1 MRPGYD
7 AQSARRG
14 TRIGATSPYARR
26 VTGRW
31 ERLLAW
37 EDEHRFAVDCLL
49 AGVLLLLVL
58 PGSVTVSGGVSGFV
72 VPRLGLESNAWFG
85 VLLAFG
91 TAVPLAWRRVRPAAS
106 AALVYG
112 VALAQMLVGPPV
124 ALPIDFLVLVAL
136 YSVTLHGPLWAR
148 RLGLWGAVAGS
159 ALLVVLLA
167 RHRIDPTTA
176 VASGV
181 FALLMILVVWAFALV
196 RRSRMLRLEAL
207 EDRARQAEA
216 DRDRQARLATATE
229 RARIAREM
237 HDIVAHS
244 LSVVIAQADGGRY
257 AAATDPEAPTRALTT
272 IGEIGRAALT
282 DMRRLLGVLRAED
295 AHDDPPGVLPTV
307 VTPATGAVPVVTPQP
322 AEGDLEDLVA
332 QLREAGMQVSLARVG
347 TPRNLPPGA
356 GLTVYRI
363 AQESL
368 TNVLKHAGPDPH
380 VTVLLAWR
388 PESVLLEVADDGRG
402 AAADSDGR
410 GQGLVGMRE
419 RTAMFGGTLSAG
431 PRAGG
436 GFRVRAEIPTPRGA
450 P

>member
-1 MRPGYD
+1 M
-7 AQSARRG
+7 SW
-14 TRIGATSPYARR
+14 
-26 VTGRW
+26 W

-37 EDEHRFAVDCLL
+37 EDEHRFAVDCLI
-49 AGVLLLLVL
+49 AGALLLLVL
-58 PGSVTVSGGVSGFV
+58 PGSLAAKGGFV
-72 VPRLGLESNAWFG
+72 SVTSSSGLKVARY
-85 VLLAFG
+85 AFDSR
-91 TAVPLAWRRVRPAAS
+91 AVAALQVVAVVVPLAWRRVAPTLS

-112 VALAQMLVGPPV
+112 VLLVQMLLVTPV
-124 ALPIDFLVLVAL
+124 ALPLDFLVLVAL
-136 YSVTLHGPLWAR
+136 YSATVHGPLWAR
-148 RLGLWGAVAGS
+148 RAALWGAIAGS
-159 ALLVVLLA
+159 GLLTALLLPSSPDV
-167 RHRIDPTTA
+167 TTPFA
-176 VASGV
+176 AGT
-181 FALLMILVVWAFALV
+181 FALLMMLAVWAFALA

-207 EDRARQAEA
+207 VDRARQAEV
-216 DRDRQARLATATE
+216 DRDRQTQLATAAE

-257 AAATDPEAPTRALTT
+257 AATTDPAAPTHALET

-282 DMRRLLGVLRAED
+282 DMRRLLGVLRTD
-295 AHDDPPGVLPTV
+295 TAHDDAPGIITA
-307 VTPATGAVPVVTPQP
+307 TPATGSLAVAPQP

-332 QLREAGMQVSLARVG
+332 QLRATGMRVSLARVG

-368 TNVLKHAGPDPH
+368 TNVLKHAGPDPN

-388 PESVLLEVADDGRG
+388 PESLLLEVADDGRG

-419 RTAMFGGTLSAG
+419 RTTMFGGTLSAG
-431 PRAGG
+431 PRPGG
-436 GFRVRAEIPTPRGA
+436 GFRVRAEIPTPRGTS
-450 P
+450 